1 MMDFDPRYTEVI
13 TDHNNIHGYIL
24 RDTRT
29 GKTKRVKGVTG
40 HIHNVFSKGKER
52 KPDIATTT
60 FSEAAIKR
68 GISIHGEISSWI
80 DSPRIF
86 NKMSLDAQTGV
97 SMLVSQFPP
106 LQGWTYHH
114 DVPVTDYKKFASEID
129 VLVRNEH
136 TGETHII
143 DLKTGSWRGGEY
155 SAQLSFYKR
164 MYELGHPDEKISG
177 IWGLRTKE
185 GSRGFVKA
193 QEFTKA
199 EVDSIFYK
207 GVRPVKYHNMN
218 RGTAAPKSNVLD
230 HFEPAA
236 RQSGSGVSRPVTFFD
251 VETGPRGEILQIG
264 AVKGVFNKKAGQFQ
278 IIDKFTRHFTGDPS
292 TYNTQEWALLQ
303 ETHGITPE
311 NAALRGKKY
320 GRWGERHLNAFKQF
334 VGDSVLAGH
343 NIEEFDI
350 PSVFGKDTPGND
362 IIDTLHIARNIRGQ
376 GGNKLGELFALTTGV
391 SMKRAG
397 FLAHDALGDVMANAK
412 MFEGWLNRGGSPF
425 QEYSNLVLDNPGL
438 STIRKNT
445 YTGAMVRM
453 KDEELTPEDLL
464 SMNIGTGM
472 SIEDLSDMLDEERSA
487 RLDRGAPPKGF
498 VSASGGPDW
507 SGLDVAEIKA
517 LLNRQAHLTG
527 SLGEFTQSLSTSV
540 YNHQAQIRNN
550 MLRSMV
556 DYTDDDARSI
566 LQRMYGD
573 AEVER
578 NIDTIKTMRKA
589 KYRGWALHE
598 IEKAAARG
606 FDITNMPEFAD
617 LNLVARGADTSF
629 TLDPQTGAAIN
640 TPLDGRQTVLD
651 ARVKMK
657 ELFGA
662 QGAISKGHALA
673 RYADYHGLHARA
685 AELRMVRDDDQ
696 FFQTSMAYNEDRRKQ
711 HEAEL
716 LSKKKGE
723 AVREMLYTGHQ
734 SGAAQAAALAKSED
748 ELWRARQMGK
758 KELEDYTKKVSAFQD
773 MMKSFIEMPGQVG
786 AGHQEL
792 IAKGR
797 GMAHNVWQASSG
809 FVPREFQGA
818 GSHFIDSAFDMY
830 GAGVVGKNTN
840 LQIGSNLVGAAFTG
854 AASLAGLGPI
864 GMAAGGVGGLLSQL
878 IPSFFKKK
886 EANMAENMGF
896 IAGKANFWSGMVEL
910 ITGPFKML
918 ARVTKD
924 LTRGFLGLSAG
935 IAGILIGGLNR
946 LDTAKEHYASLTGL
960 SHMAYQQTYTVDAW
974 LGLKEGSLASEGE
987 NVLQSMRAFLTSG
1000 EGAPK
1005 WANLAL
1011 SGSLSRYLSMGS
1023 YDGYM
1028 AMINDVAKQGFDD
1041 PSRQQDIMANLQ
1053 AAFGKGATTQTVQ
1066 AMWTHGITDAKQIGR
1081 GALNSIYGIDLN
1093 NDWQLRVNNTRAEWG
1108 RTAHGFDNAWMKMTV
1123 NMWDALGRDI
1133 SNSVLRVMD
1142 AFGEHGLTGGLEALR
1157 KEAKALW
1164 TAFKSNEG
1172 IGGTGINLESVKNV
1186 GKQLLATLLEG
1197 GAEVIRIM
1205 SPAVIKGFQDI
1216 MSSIMDV
1223 IASVAGRLEGLF
1235 ALMSTFQIN
1244 PKVFESL
1251 ALISSGGVD
1260 AAKGWLM
1267 FKEAQAEGFITSAN
1281 LSYINGRV
1289 AKKNDDI
1296 DNVKFGSRMNLGSYA
1311 LNNALFNHLREAE
1324 KSGDAI
1330 SNESVWNALKN
1341 APSTE
1346 PIEYINMPDGSSVS
1360 VREIEEA
1367 YRIAS
1372 GEVRVMPGGTVV
1384 SDEVRK
1390 YYTDKFNNMI
1400 GSVRYYGQE
1409 IYSHN
1414 RNNWALH
1421 NGAERMG
1428 FRNKADEHA
1437 MLEDSIRNATE
1448 GTVSAAGMMANVIGD
1463 GAASILEAGA
1473 ERLRAS
1479 MEVTVKEDRTEVSF
1493 TDAYGEAKKA
1503 VLKTGQKFSDILN
1516 LNYSSAAAEGVH

>member
-1 MMDFDPRYTEVI
+1 MNFDPKYTEVI
-13 TDHNNIHGYIL
+13 ADHNNGHGYIL

-29 GKTKRVKGVTG
+29 GKTKHVKGVTG
-40 HIHNVFSKGKER
+40 HIHNVFAKGKEK

-60 FSEAAIKR
+60 FGEAAMKR
-68 GISIHGEISSWI
+68 GTSIHSEVSSWI
-80 DSPRIF
+80 DSPRVF
-86 NKMSLDAQTGV
+86 NKMSLDAQTGA

-106 LQGWTYHH
+106 SQGWSYHH

-129 VLVRNEH
+129 ILVRNET

-164 MYELGHPDEKISG
+164 MYELGHPNEKISG

-199 EVDSIFYK
+199 EIDSIFYR

-218 RGTAAPKSNVLD
+218 KGTVAPKSNVLD
-230 HFEPAA
+230 HFEPAT
-236 RQSGSGVSRPVTFFD
+236 RQSGSNISRPVTFFD

-278 IIDKFTRHFTGDPS
+278 IIDKFARHFTGDPS
-292 TYNTQEWALLQ
+292 TYNTQEWAVLQ

-343 NIEEFDI
+343 NIEEFDL
-350 PSVFGKDTPGND
+350 PPVFGKDIPSND

-376 GGNKLGELFALTTGV
+376 GGNKLGELFALTTGS

-412 MFEGWLNRGGSPF
+412 MFEGWLNRDGSPF
-425 QEYSNLVLDNPGL
+425 QEYSSLVLNNPGL

-472 SIEDLSDMLDEERSA
+472 GIEDLSDMIDEERST

-498 VSASGGPDW
+498 VDAPSGANW
-507 SGLDVAEIKA
+507 AGLDAAEIKA
-517 LLNRQAHLTG
+517 LLNRQTHLTG

-540 YNHQAQIRNN
+540 HNHQAQIRNN

-556 DYTDDDARSI
+556 DYTEEDARSI

-578 NIDTIKTMRKA
+578 NIDTIKTIRRA
-589 KYRGWALHE
+589 KYRGWARHE

-606 FDITNMPEFAD
+606 IDITDMPEFDD
-617 LNLVARGADTSF
+617 LNLVARGADSSF
-629 TLDPQTGAAIN
+629 SLDPQTGAAIN
-640 TPLDGRQTVLD
+640 TQLDGRQTVLD

-662 QGAISKGHALA
+662 QGAVSKGQALA

-696 FFQTSMAYNEDRRKQ
+696 FFQTSMAYNEDRKKQ

-716 LSKKKGE
+716 LDKQKY
-723 AVREMLYTGHQ
+723 ATVRDMLYTGHQ

-748 ELWRARQMGK
+748 ELWRARQQGK
-758 KELEDYTKKVSAFQD
+758 KELEDYTKKVAAFQD
-773 MMKSFIEMPGQVG
+773 MMQSFIGMPGQIG

-797 GMAHNVWQASSG
+797 GMAHNAWQASSG
-809 FVPREFQGA
+809 FIPREFQSP

-830 GAGVVGKNTN
+830 EADVVGRNAK
-840 LQIGSNLVGAAFTG
+840 LQIGSNLLGGAFTG
-854 AASLAGLGPI
+854 AASLAGLGPV
-864 GMAAGGVGGLLSQL
+864 GMVVGGVGGLLSQL
-878 IPSFFKKK
+878 IPSFFKSK
-886 EANMAENMGF
+886 EAKMAENMGF
-896 IAGKANFWSGMVEL
+896 IAGKANFWSGIVEL

-935 IAGILIGGLNR
+935 IAGILIGGLNK
-946 LDTAKEHYASLTGL
+946 LDTAKEHYASLTGM
-960 SHMAYQQTYTVDAW
+960 SHTAYQQTYTADAW
-974 LGLKEGSLASEGE
+974 LGLKEGSLANEGE
-987 NVLQSMRAFLTSG
+987 NVIQSMRAFLTSG
-1000 EGAPK
+1000 EGSHK

-1011 SGSLSRYLSMGS
+1011 SGSLSSYLNMGS
-1023 YDGYM
+1023 YGGYM
-1028 AMINDVAKQGFDD
+1028 AMINDVAKQGFDN

-1053 AAFGKGATTQTVQ
+1053 TAFGKGVTTQTVQ
-1066 AMWTHGITDAKQIGR
+1066 AMWTHGITDARQIGR
-1081 GALNSIYGIDLN
+1081 GALNNIYGIDLN
-1093 NDWQLRVNNTRAEWG
+1093 RTWQGSVNNTRAEWS
-1108 RTAHGFDNAWMKMTV
+1108 RVTHGFDNAWMKMTV
-1123 NMWDALGRDI
+1123 RMWDAFGRDI
-1133 SNSVLRVMD
+1133 SNAVLRVMD
-1142 AFGEHGLTGGLEALR
+1142 AFGEKGLVGGLDALK
-1157 KEAKALW
+1157 KEAMSLW
-1164 TAFKSNEG
+1164 EAFKSDGG
-1172 IGGTGINLESVKNV
+1172 IGGTGINIESVKNI
-1186 GKQLLATLLEG
+1186 GKQVLAALLEG

-1205 SPAVIKGFQDI
+1205 TPAVINAFQG
-1216 MSSIMDV
+1216 MVTGIMDV
-1223 IASVAGRLEGLF
+1223 IASVAGKLEGLF
-1235 ALMSTFQIN
+1235 GLMSTFQIN
-1244 PKVFESL
+1244 PKVFDGIAQL
-1251 ALISSGGVD
+1251 MQKDPRGALTLKD
-1260 AAKGWLM
+1260 A
-1267 FKEAQAEGFITSAN
+1267 FSEGLITSAN
-1281 LSYINGRV
+1281 LSYNSGRV
-1289 AKKNDDI
+1289 SERHEDI
-1296 DNVKFGSRMNLGSYA
+1296 DVAKFGGRMNLGSYSLNTA
-1311 LNNALFNHLREAE
+1311 LYNHLEEAA
-1324 KSGDAI
+1324 KSGKPI
-1330 SNESVWNALKN
+1330 SNESVWLKLKN
-1341 APSTE
+1341 APMTE
-1346 PIEYINMPDGSSVS
+1346 PTTHITMPDGSSVS
-1360 VREIEEA
+1360 MREIDEA

-1372 GEVRVMPGGTVV
+1372 GEVTTMPGGIPVTP
-1384 SDEVRK
+1384 ETRE
-1390 YYTDKFNNMI
+1390 YYTNKFNHLI
-1400 GSVRYYGQE
+1400 GSIRYYGQE
-1409 IYSHN
+1409 IYSYN
-1414 RNNWALH
+1414 RNNWALN
-1421 NGAERMG
+1421 NGAEWVG
-1428 FRNKADEHA
+1428 FLNRADENA
-1437 MLEDSIRNATE
+1437 VLEDAVRASTE
-1448 GTVSAAGMMANVIGD
+1448 GVSSAAGMTINVIGE
-1463 GAASILEAGA
+1463 GAASAAEAGA
-1473 ERLRAS
+1473 AALRAS
-1479 MEVTVKEDRTEVSF
+1479 MEITVKEDRTEVSF
-1493 TDAYGEAKKA
+1493 TDALGEAKKT